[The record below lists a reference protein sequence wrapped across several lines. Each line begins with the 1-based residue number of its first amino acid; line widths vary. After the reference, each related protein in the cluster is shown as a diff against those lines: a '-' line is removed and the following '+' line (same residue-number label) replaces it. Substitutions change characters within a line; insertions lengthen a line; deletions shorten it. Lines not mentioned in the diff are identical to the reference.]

1 MFREA
6 FAAALRR
13 AAGRGEVDG
22 DKTRVRA
29 ELLTATVMGLFLT
42 ARIDL
47 ADAAETCEGIA
58 AEVSSW
64 RRAR

>member
-1 MFREA
+1 
-6 FAAALRR
+6 
-13 AAGRGEVDG
+13 
-22 DKTRVRA
+22 
-29 ELLTATVMGLFLT
+29 MGLFLT

-47 ADAAETCEGIA
+47 ADAAKTCEGIA